1 MLKKIDEWLNSVMMY
16 KLVLYGLMIVA
27 LAAVLFGF
35 TGVIAYSGWS
45 LLLSLVI
52 ALNLS
57 YALNLLCARLWRA
70 QINAESAAI
79 TGLIVFLIMGP
90 VTSTLEVVYLAVTV
104 LVAILSKYLL
114 AYRHKHIFNPAAIA
128 AVVIGSMTGYAALW
142 WLATWK
148 LLPLVLPLSLL
159 VVRKTRREALF
170 VATMLTGLFTA
181 LLYTMMRGVSTV
193 EALRQF
199 FLAGPMIFFV
209 GVMVTEP
216 LCMPARRKYQIVY
229 GMIIGFLANW
239 PFHFGVLYSSPELAL
254 VLANIWSFAV
264 GQKRR
269 LYLLLKE
276 KTLIATNTYE
286 FVFGVDHKLKWLA
299 GQYLEITLPH
309 EGADRRGVRRYF
321 TISSAPSEG
330 VVKLGVKVGE
340 PASSFKQKLL
350 SLKIGDKITAGQ
362 IAGDFVLPTDKNWP
376 LIFIAGGI
384 GITPFCSMIRQLMD
398 SGDEREI
405 KLFYAGRS
413 RADLAYQDLLAEACA
428 KLKLKVFYVVN
439 NLAAGETS
447 DGQVI
452 DESLIG
458 RLAPDYLKSEVYIS
472 GPSAMVSNFKQML
485 KKMGVTE
492 KRIKTDYFPGFS

>member
-16 KLVLYGLMIVA
+16 KLVLYGLMTVA
-27 LAAVLFGF
+27 FAAVLFGF
-35 TGVIAYSGWS
+35 TGWIAYSGWS

-57 YALNLLCARLWRA
+57 YALNVLCARLWRA

-90 VTSTLEVVYLAVTV
+90 VTSSLEAVYLAVTV

-239 PFHFGVLYSSPELAL
+239 PF
-254 VLANIWSFAV
+254 
-264 GQKRR
+264 
-269 LYLLLKE
+269 
-276 KTLIATNTYE
+276 
-286 FVFGVDHKLKWLA
+286 
-299 GQYLEITLPH
+299 
-309 EGADRRGVRRYF
+309 
-321 TISSAPSEG
+321 
-330 VVKLGVKVGE
+330 
-340 PASSFKQKLL
+340 
-350 SLKIGDKITAGQ
+350 
-362 IAGDFVLPTDKNWP
+362 
-376 LIFIAGGI
+376 
-384 GITPFCSMIRQLMD
+384 
-398 SGDEREI
+398 
-405 KLFYAGRS
+405 
-413 RADLAYQDLLAEACA
+413 
-428 KLKLKVFYVVN
+428 
-439 NLAAGETS
+439 
-447 DGQVI
+447 
-452 DESLIG
+452 
-458 RLAPDYLKSEVYIS
+458 
-472 GPSAMVSNFKQML
+472 
-485 KKMGVTE
+485 
-492 KRIKTDYFPGFS
+492 

>member
-1 MLKKIDEWLNSVMMY
+1 MLKKIDEWLNGIMMY
-16 KLVLYGLMIVA
+16 QLVLYGLLLIA
-27 LAAVLFGF
+27 SLATVFGF
-35 TGVIAYSGWS
+35 LGLIAYSGWS
-45 LLLSLVI
+45 LLGSLLI
-52 ALNLS
+52 ALGLS
-57 YALNLLCARLWRA
+57 YSFNVLCAKLWRA

-79 TGLIVFLIMGP
+79 TGLIIFLIMSPIMTG
-90 VTSTLEVVYLAVTV
+90 LDAVYLAVTV
-104 LVAILSKYLL
+104 VVAMLSKYLL
-114 AYRHKHIFNPAAIA
+114 AYRHKHLFNPVAIA
-128 AVVIGSMTGYAALW
+128 AVVVGSLTGYAALW

-148 LLPLVLPLSLL
+148 LLPVVLIVSLL
-159 VVRKTRREALF
+159 IVRKTRRESLF
-170 VATMLTGLFTA
+170 VATMLAGLVTA
-181 LLYTMMRGVSTV
+181 LLYAVMKDVSAI

-199 FLAGPMIFFV
+199 VLAGPMIFFV

-229 GMIIGFLANW
+229 GVMIGCLANW
-239 PFHFGVLYSSPELAL
+239 PFHLGGLYSSPELAL

-269 LYLLLKE
+269 LYLFLQE
-276 KTLIATNTYE
+276 KKLIATNTYE

-309 EGADRRGVRRYF
+309 DKVDRRGVRRYF

-330 VVKLGVKVGE
+330 LIKLGIKFGE

-350 SLKIGDKITAGQ
+350 SLNIGDKVTAGQ
-362 IAGDFVLPTDKNWP
+362 VAGDFVLPTDKSLP

-384 GITPFCSMIRQLMD
+384 GITPFRSMIKQLID
-398 SGDEREI
+398 SGDERAI
-405 KLFYAGRS
+405 KLFYASRS
-413 RADLAYQDLLAEACA
+413 RADLAYEELLTEAKS
-428 KLKLKVFYVVN
+428 KLKLEVFYVVA
-439 NLAAGETS
+439 NLQAGEAR
-447 DGQVI
+447 DAEVI
-452 DESLIG
+452 DEAVIR
-458 RLAPDYLKSEVYIS
+458 RLAPDYARSLIYIS